1 MRLYRR
7 DKPEES
13 CESGIRGRKVQ
24 KNHADNSAIPSPGAV
39 VIFSRNGLNLQYS
52 SGKAEHSKTA
62 FPEKKSKSKNSGKI
76 AGSGFAI
83 YPGPVSQNRKKRLQD
98 ILDLNSCYKRVSNTK
113 NSGKDTS
120 KGLFCHFKS

>member
-24 KNHADNSAIPSPGAV
+24 KNHADNSAIPSPGTV

-52 SGKAEHSKTA
+52 SGKAGIGYPDSL
-62 FPEKKSKSKNSGKI
+62 SGR
-76 AGSGFAI
+76 G
-83 YPGPVSQNRKKRLQD
+83 
-98 ILDLNSCYKRVSNTK
+98 ILVTENPA
-113 NSGKDTS
+113 
-120 KGLFCHFKS
+120 